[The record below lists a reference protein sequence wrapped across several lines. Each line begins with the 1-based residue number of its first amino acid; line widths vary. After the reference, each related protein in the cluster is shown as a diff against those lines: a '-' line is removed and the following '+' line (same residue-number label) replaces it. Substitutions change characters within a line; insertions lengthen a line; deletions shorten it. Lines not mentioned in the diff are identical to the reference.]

1 MTWIGQARKRNQT
14 LGLLAYDG
22 GTLAPR
28 RLDLRNAGYLSQL
41 RITETLTGQY
51 GTAGPT
57 ASDQFGILGGWVSRL
72 TVISNSV
79 GLLYDCS
86 GEMAALIAAVDR
98 DYARYGTVINVF
110 HQPVWPTGFTQPS
123 TNTGGQNVFV
133 AFGSVGTSAF
143 VDQWG
148 FNVPISLDFDNKA
161 TPLGLFQ
168 TALNSQETAIECRMR
183 PINATAG
190 TPGSGVYVPGASATG
205 PNGAGNLRFQQIY
218 FDPIADPASQ
228 PPLAFIHQWRE
239 FQQGLTADGDIDIR
253 LPPSNFYLRIILMIV
268 TGGSGALAL
277 DGTHLTRL
285 RWQYGAN
292 LAPQDET
299 LDEVMQ
305 RMMEDYTFTFPNGCY
320 IVDQIKDARTE
331 RDIINSAA
339 TTDLRLTMTLSG
351 ATYSGGAYVKVGV
364 EQLIPLVVPA
374 QGQAAVQGAA
384 NA

>member
-14 LGLLAYDG
+14 LGLIAYDG

-28 RLDLRNAGYLSQL
+28 RLDLRNAGYLNNI
-41 RITETLTGQY
+41 RVTETLNGQY

-57 ASDQFGILGGWVSRL
+57 ASDQFGILGGYIARL

-79 GLLYDCS
+79 GMLFDTT

-98 DYARYGTVINVF
+98 DYARYGTVINIY
-110 HQPVWPTGFTQPS
+110 HQPVWPTGFTQPG
-123 TNTGGQNVFV
+123 TNTAGQNVFV

-148 FNVPISLDFDNKA
+148 FNVPIALDFDNKA
-161 TPLGLFQ
+161 SPIGMFQ
-168 TALNSQETAIECRMR
+168 TALNSQETAIELRMR
-183 PINATAG
+183 PVNAAAG
-190 TPGSGVYVPGASATG
+190 TPGSGVYVPGGGATG
-205 PNGAGNLRFQQIY
+205 PTPTGNVRFQQIY

-239 FQQGLTADGDIDIR
+239 FQQPLTADGDIDIR
-253 LPPSNFYLRIILMIV
+253 LPPSNYYLRVILMIV

-299 LDEVMQ
+299 LDMVMQ
-305 RMMEDYTFTFPNGCY
+305 RQMEDYTFTLPNGCY
-320 IVDQIKDARTE
+320 LLDWIKDARTE

-339 TTDLRLTMTLSG
+339 TTDLRVTLSMSG

-364 EQLIPLVVPA
+364 EQLIPLIVPA
-374 QGQAAVQGAA
+374 PNQAGVQGAA
-384 NA
+384 SA